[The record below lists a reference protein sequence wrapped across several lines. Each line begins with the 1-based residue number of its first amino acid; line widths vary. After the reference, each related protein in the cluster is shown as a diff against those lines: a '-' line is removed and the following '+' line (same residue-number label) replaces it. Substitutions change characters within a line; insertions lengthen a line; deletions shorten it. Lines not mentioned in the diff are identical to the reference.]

1 MSVFL
6 NLEFMLL
13 SLIILLLS
21 LVQSIFGVGLLLFG
35 TPTLLLLGYSY
46 DVTLWILLP
55 ASMLISLSQVIGNND
70 LIVTEKKLYVATL
83 PPLVLGLFLVVT
95 NENFIDITKVVGA
108 ALILIG
114 LLRISKRLEKILK
127 IFLSKNTILF
137 YFFLGGIHGIS
148 NMGGGPLTVLM
159 SSLHATKE
167 SIRANIAQIYFLFA
181 FFQLLV
187 LSITRLESFN
197 PPYLMLSLVAIISYF
212 FLGKKLALLLSNEKY
227 QYFISL
233 LILCYGIFS
242 FL

>member
-13 SLIILLLS
+13 SLVILLLS

-35 TPTLLLLGYSY
+35 TPTLLFLGYPY

-55 ASMLISLSQVIGNND
+55 ASMLISLSQVLSNYD
-70 LIVTEKKLYVATL
+70 LVVTEKKLYIATL

-114 LLRISKRLEKILK
+114 LLRISRGLEKLLK

-148 NMGGGPLTVLM
+148 NMGGGALTVLM
-159 SSLHATKE
+159 SSLHSTKE
-167 SIRANIAQIYFLFA
+167 SIRANIAQIYLIFA
-181 FFQLLV
+181 FSQLLV
-187 LSITRLESFN
+187 LSITSLESFK
-197 PPYLMLSLVAIISYF
+197 PPYLMFCVVAIVSYF
-212 FLGKKLALLLSNEKY
+212 FLGKKLSLLLSNEKY
-227 QYFISL
+227 QYFITL
-233 LILCYGIFS
+233 LILCYGVFS
-242 FL
+242 FI